1 MRQRV
6 CTRVLLALL
15 VVACNKNSADDQ
27 PSAAA
32 TNAAVADTGRDAG
45 PTGNSI
51 PSAALPLGTSGAWLD
66 THLRAW
72 NVAGSAVPKAPPPSE
87 PGVYAA
93 TGRCHRALPASASPS
108 ASPSAPATPSATRTP
123 KGKRARAAAKS
134 AAKARTKTKTMRV
147 IDSAAVASATEA
159 VTRAGWTLVNT
170 PQVVRG
176 IVIITAAVDADGMCR
191 PFKYQTFVFINGT
204 YAGTLSPHTMDS
216 RTDGDLMS
224 VTVKNDQ
231 EILASFKR
239 YKESDPLCCASR
251 RTVVHYRVEREGG
264 HPIVVPAETKT
275 TSNRT
280 SSASRT

>member
-6 CTRVLLALL
+6 RTRVLLTLI
-15 VVACNKNSADDQ
+15 VVACNKSSADDQ

-32 TNAAVADTGRDAG
+32 TNAAVADTGRDTR
-45 PTGNSI
+45 PPGNSI
-51 PSAALPLGTSGAWLD
+51 PSAGLSLGTNGAWLD
-66 THLRAW
+66 TPLRAW

-93 TGRCHRALPASASPS
+93 TGRCHRAPIVNASAS
-108 ASPSAPATPSATRTP
+108 AVEHAPATTL
-123 KGKRARAAAKS
+123 RARAAAKT
-134 AAKARTKTKTMRV
+134 AAKARTKTKAAQAL
-147 IDSAAVASATEA
+147 DSAAVASATEA

-170 PQVVRG
+170 PQVVHD

-224 VTVKNDQ
+224 VTVKNAQ

-264 HPIVVPAETKT
+264 HPIVVPADTKT